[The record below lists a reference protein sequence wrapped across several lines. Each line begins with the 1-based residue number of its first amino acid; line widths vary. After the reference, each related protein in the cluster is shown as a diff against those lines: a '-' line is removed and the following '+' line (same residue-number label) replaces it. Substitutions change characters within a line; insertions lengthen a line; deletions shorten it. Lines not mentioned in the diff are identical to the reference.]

1 MTESAWAILSVT
13 LFGCVV
19 MAVVARRRQH
29 AAGGVGAERASRHP
43 QALRNAKL
51 IYVERLFRVS
61 APVSLVARIDRAY
74 RLPSGKIVLV
84 EFKTRWINRPFWSD
98 VVQLSAQRLVM
109 EGQAQAAV
117 ARYGYVVVKRPIRAA
132 PYTAHRVELMS
143 GADVVAL
150 VHRREG
156 ILAGRVRPRHAAHPD
171 TCRAC
176 AFRSECEGPSIGR
189 RAGRDSAAQRPR
201 S

>member
-1 MTESAWAILSVT
+1 MTESAWAILGVA

-29 AAGGVGAERASRHP
+29 AAGGVWAERASRP
-43 QALRNAKL
+43 DALRNAEL

-61 APVSLVARIDRAY
+61 APVSLTARIDRAY
-74 RLPSGKIVLV
+74 RLPSRVIVLV

-117 ARYGYVVVKRPIRAA
+117 ARYGYVVVKRPSRASS
-132 PYTAHRVELMS
+132 YTAHRVELMS
-143 GADVVAL
+143 GAGVVAL
-150 VHRREG
+150 VHRRED
-156 ILAGRVRPRHAAHPD
+156 ILAGRVRPRHATHPA
-171 TCRAC
+171 TCRVC

-189 RAGRDSAAQRPR
+189 RAGLDGAAHRPR

>member
-1 MTESAWAILSVT
+1 MTESAWAILSVA

-19 MAVVARRRQH
+19 MVVVARRRRH
-29 AAGGVGAERASRHP
+29 AAGGVRAERASRP
-43 QALRNAKL
+43 DALRNAEL

-61 APVSLVARIDRAY
+61 VPVSLVSRIDRAY
-74 RLPSGKIVLV
+74 RLPSGVIVLV
-84 EFKTRWINRPFWSD
+84 EFKTRWINRPFRSD

-109 EGQAQAAV
+109 EGQAQAV
-117 ARYGYVVVKRPIRAA
+117 APYGYVVVKRPIRAA

-150 VHRREG
+150 VRHRED
-156 ILAGRVRPRHAAHPD
+156 ILAGRARPRHAGHPD
-171 TCRAC
+171 TCRTC
-176 AFRSECEGPSIGR
+176 AFRSKCEGPTIGR
-189 RAGRDSAAQRPR
+189 RAGRDGAAQRPR

>member
-1 MTESAWAILSVT
+1 MTESACAILGIA
-13 LFGCVV
+13 LFSCVV

-29 AAGGVGAERASRHP
+29 AAGGVRAERASRP
-43 QALRNAKL
+43 EALRNAEL
-51 IYVERLFRVS
+51 VHVERRFRVS
-61 APVSLVARIDRAY
+61 APVSLAARIDRAY
-74 RLPSGKIVLV
+74 RLPSGEIVLV
-84 EFKTRWINRPFWSD
+84 EFKTRWIDRPFWSD

-109 EGQAQAAV
+109 EGHAQAAV

-132 PYTAHRVELMS
+132 TYTAHRVELMS

-150 VHRREG
+150 VHRRED

-171 TCRAC
+171 TCRVC

-189 RAGRDSAAQRPR
+189 RAGLDGAAQRPR